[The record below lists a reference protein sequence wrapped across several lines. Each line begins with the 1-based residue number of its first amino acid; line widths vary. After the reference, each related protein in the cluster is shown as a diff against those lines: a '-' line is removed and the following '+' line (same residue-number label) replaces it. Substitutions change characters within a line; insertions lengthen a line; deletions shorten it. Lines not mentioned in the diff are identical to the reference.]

1 MTLQPNAPESN
12 EPGPRE
18 PGPNVLAG
26 IGDEA
31 AVELTGQLAA
41 LDRLGWSAVELRTVD
56 GRALADLDDEHFAQV
71 RAQVERAGLQV
82 VGLASRI
89 GNWAR
94 PITAPLD
101 DDLRELEVL
110 AARGAELGCHALRV
124 MSYPN
129 DGLAEPEWQRRVLDR
144 MRRLAARAAEL
155 DVVLLHENCAGWAGS
170 DADRMLRLVEEC
182 GPSLRLLFDTGNGIE
197 HGYDAA
203 DLLAGILPHV
213 AHVHVK
219 DAVGD
224 ADDATY
230 VLPGSGRAGVPEC
243 LRMLRESGYTGP
255 LSIEPHLSARPHD
268 GISAG
273 ESAAERFV
281 QAGRIL
287 ERLLTQ
293 AALVGEPA

>member
-1 MTLQPNAPESN
+1 MLV
-12 EPGPRE
+12 EPPRDR
-18 PGPNVLAG
+18 LAG

-31 AVELTGQLAA
+31 GADLATQIDAVQ
-41 LDRLGWSAVELRTVD
+41 RLGWSAIELRTVD
-56 GRALADLDDEHFAQV
+56 GAHLADLDERHFDTVHRAV
-71 RAQVERAGLQV
+71 RDAGLDV
-82 VGLASRI
+82 VCLASRI

-94 PITAPLD
+94 PITAPFD
-101 DDLRELEVL
+101 DDLRELDVL
-110 AARGAELGCHALRV
+110 AQRCAALGTRFV
-124 MSYPN
+124 RIMSYPN
-129 DGLAEPEWQRRVLDR
+129 DGLEEPEWRDRVLDR
-144 MRRLAARAAEL
+144 LSRLAARATAH
-155 DVVLLHENCAGWAGS
+155 DVVLLHENCAGWAGE
-170 DADRMLRLVEEC
+170 DADRMLRLVAEVG
-182 GPSLRLLFDTGNGIE
+182 GPALRLLFDTGNGIA
-197 HGYDAA
+197 HGYDSYAV
-203 DLLAGILPHV
+203 LRRILPHV